1 MSDNQIWNELV
12 LDVIHA
18 ASIGMDSKDF
28 EIQCRLAPTQNGK
41 SFFDRV
47 RVAEDLMRIG
57 LIVVEDGNLKLA
69 MKEVP
74 SSLFKELRKG
84 SEVGW
89 KILDYIDHSSKLTQ
103 KIDLELIKQIGLD
116 GELAVIEELKN
127 LIPGS
132 HQHRIKHISLFDD
145 SAGFDIQAPS
155 IKDIKTTILLEVKTS
170 PRPGDNFT
178 FYISQN
184 EARIASL
191 NEDWALVG
199 VVSREERYRALGFL
213 TYHQFSDYLPV
224 NIDPHGRWESA
235 KITVPK
241 EIFMLGLP

>member
-47 RVAEDLMRIG
+47 RVAEDLMRTG
-57 LIVVEDGNLKLA
+57 LIVVEDGSLKLV

-74 SSLFKELRKG
+74 SSLFKELKKG

-127 LIPGS
+127 LIPDS
-132 HQHRIKHISLFDD
+132 HQHRIKHISFFLRYNTEILHEWNF
-145 SAGFDIQAPS
+145 SYGVSLPIIFYL
-155 IKDIKTTILLEVKTS
+155 ILLCYY
-170 PRPGDNFT
+170 GALCNFNYSKCSKH
-178 FYISQN
+178 FEFN
-184 EARIASL
+184 VDLSL
-191 NEDWALVG
+191 NI
-199 VVSREERYRALGFL
+199 SP
-213 TYHQFSDYLPV
+213 YHI
-224 NIDPHGRWESA
+224 NIR
-235 KITVPK
+235 K
-241 EIFMLGLP
+241 